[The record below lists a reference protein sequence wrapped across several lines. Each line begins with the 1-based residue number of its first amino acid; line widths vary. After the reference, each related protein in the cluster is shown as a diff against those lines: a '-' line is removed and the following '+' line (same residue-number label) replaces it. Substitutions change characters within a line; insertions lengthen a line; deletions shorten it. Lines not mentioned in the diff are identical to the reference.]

1 VRGLLGGDGGDAV
14 AVFVVE
20 AAQHV
25 EDLGPII
32 GDWLADVAK
41 SVGELLQ
48 LGNVVGDAEV
58 TLVKTQV
65 FGL

>member
-14 AVFVVE
+14 AVLVIE

-25 EDLGPII
+25 EDLGPI
-32 GDWLADVAK
+32 GDRLVEVAEG
-41 SVGELLQ
+41 VGELLQ
-48 LGNVVGDAEV
+48 VGGVVGDAKV
-58 TLVKTQV
+58 FLVKTPV